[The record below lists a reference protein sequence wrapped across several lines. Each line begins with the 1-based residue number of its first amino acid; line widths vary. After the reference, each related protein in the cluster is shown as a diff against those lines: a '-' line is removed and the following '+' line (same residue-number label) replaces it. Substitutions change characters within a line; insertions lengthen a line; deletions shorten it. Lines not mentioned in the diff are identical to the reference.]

1 MPDNFPDFIG
11 RLNEEARTSL
21 YYADSIARGYGSTLI
36 GTEYLL
42 LGILAQGD
50 SLGAKILIESGVTLD
65 KAEQALNLKP
75 GLRRIKIGINTLT
88 EPAQV
93 SLKMAW
99 QLAEEYGSSY
109 LGTEHILHGLLVQEK
124 SKASEL
130 LGRLGV
136 HTGSIVT
143 LIEDHINNQNRT
155 QNIETDQIPREKFK
169 NILKQFGVDLTQKAR
184 QGELDSVIGRSK
196 EINRIITILSRR
208 RKNNP
213 LLIGEPGVGKTA
225 IVEGLAL
232 KIAEGLVPVHLRNMS
247 IIQIDLASVISGTKY
262 RGEFEE
268 RIRRII
274 AAVKKSPDVILFI
287 DEIHLLVGAG
297 AAEGSMDGAN
307 LLKPALARGEIRLI
321 GATTLDEYKKHIEK
335 DSALTRRFQSIIAKE
350 PSKSEV
356 MAILRGLRE
365 NYQKHHNVLISDDI
379 LENAVYLADRYIK
392 DRFMPDKA
400 IDVLDEA
407 SALVRVRVGN
417 SNISIANMADEI
429 DNLES
434 KINNASQNEEYKEAA
449 DLKTK
454 LLQLKKQYNKA
465 NKKHKTFPVTID
477 DIAKATSNITGIP
490 SEKLQKSEQRM
501 LVNLEKHLSKYLIGQ
516 NDAVVKVANSIRLSR
531 SGIANSSRPMG
542 SFIFMGPTGVGKTE
556 LARVLAREIFGSNDN
571 LVKIDMSEFSE
582 KHTASRLIGAPAGY
596 IGYDDGGQLTDKIRR
611 QPYSV
616 VLFDEI
622 EKAHP
627 SIFHLLLQLLE
638 DGTITDGQ
646 GRSVDFTNTI
656 VILTSNLGA
665 EAMQKESELGFMI
678 ANAKDRR
685 QFDDVHKHNAEAA
698 RAALDEFIPPELINR
713 FDSII
718 TFRALER
725 KQVNQ
730 IVDLFINDLKDR
742 LSRKG
747 ISLVLSPS
755 AKKILINKGYSKKYG
770 VRPLRRTIEDI
781 IEYPIAE
788 GIIKGDFVAGTIIT
802 VYSKRGNIC
811 MKGGYESDEKS

>member
-75 GLRRIKIGINTLT
+75 GLRRIKIGVNTLT

>member
-50 SLGAKILIESGVTLD
+50 SLGAKLLIESGVTLD

-136 HTGSIVT
+136 HTGSIIT

-196 EINRIITILSRR
+196 EITRIITILSRR

-225 IVEGLAL
+225 IVEGLAS
-232 KIAEGLVPVHLRNMS
+232 KIAEGSVPVHLRNMS

-379 LENAVYLADRYIK
+379 LENVVYLADRYIK
-392 DRFMPDKA
+392 DR
-400 IDVLDEA
+400 
-407 SALVRVRVGN
+407 
-417 SNISIANMADEI
+417 
-429 DNLES
+429 
-434 KINNASQNEEYKEAA
+434 
-449 DLKTK
+449 
-454 LLQLKKQYNKA
+454 
-465 NKKHKTFPVTID
+465 
-477 DIAKATSNITGIP
+477 
-490 SEKLQKSEQRM
+490 
-501 LVNLEKHLSKYLIGQ
+501 
-516 NDAVVKVANSIRLSR
+516 
-531 SGIANSSRPMG
+531 
-542 SFIFMGPTGVGKTE
+542 
-556 LARVLAREIFGSNDN
+556 
-571 LVKIDMSEFSE
+571 
-582 KHTASRLIGAPAGY
+582 
-596 IGYDDGGQLTDKIRR
+596 
-611 QPYSV
+611 
-616 VLFDEI
+616 
-622 EKAHP
+622 
-627 SIFHLLLQLLE
+627 
-638 DGTITDGQ
+638 
-646 GRSVDFTNTI
+646 
-656 VILTSNLGA
+656 
-665 EAMQKESELGFMI
+665 
-678 ANAKDRR
+678 
-685 QFDDVHKHNAEAA
+685 
-698 RAALDEFIPPELINR
+698 
-713 FDSII
+713 
-718 TFRALER
+718 
-725 KQVNQ
+725 
-730 IVDLFINDLKDR
+730 
-742 LSRKG
+742 
-747 ISLVLSPS
+747 
-755 AKKILINKGYSKKYG
+755 
-770 VRPLRRTIEDI
+770 
-781 IEYPIAE
+781 
-788 GIIKGDFVAGTIIT
+788 
-802 VYSKRGNIC
+802 
-811 MKGGYESDEKS
+811 

>member
-42 LGILAQGD
+42 LGSLAQGD

-75 GLRRIKIGINTLT
+75 GLRRIKIGVNTLT

-196 EINRIITILSRR
+196 EITRIITILSRR

-232 KIAEGLVPVHLRNMS
+232 KIAEGSVPVHLRNMS

-268 RIRRII
+268 RVRRII
-274 AAVKKSPDVILFI
+274 AAVKKSSDVILFI

-465 NKKHKTFPVTID
+465 NKKRKTFPVTID

-698 RAALDEFIPPELINR
+698 RAALDEFMPPELINR

-730 IVDLFINDLKDR
+730 IIDLFINDLKDR

-781 IEYPIAE
+781 IEHPIAE

>member
-232 KIAEGLVPVHLRNMS
+232 KIAEGSVPVHLRNMS

-307 LLKPALARGEIRLI
+307 LLKPALARG
-321 GATTLDEYKKHIEK
+321 D
-335 DSALTRRFQSIIAKE
+335 
-350 PSKSEV
+350 
-356 MAILRGLRE
+356 
-365 NYQKHHNVLISDDI
+365 
-379 LENAVYLADRYIK
+379 
-392 DRFMPDKA
+392 
-400 IDVLDEA
+400 
-407 SALVRVRVGN
+407 
-417 SNISIANMADEI
+417 
-429 DNLES
+429 
-434 KINNASQNEEYKEAA
+434 
-449 DLKTK
+449 
-454 LLQLKKQYNKA
+454 
-465 NKKHKTFPVTID
+465 
-477 DIAKATSNITGIP
+477 
-490 SEKLQKSEQRM
+490 
-501 LVNLEKHLSKYLIGQ
+501 
-516 NDAVVKVANSIRLSR
+516 
-531 SGIANSSRPMG
+531 
-542 SFIFMGPTGVGKTE
+542 
-556 LARVLAREIFGSNDN
+556 
-571 LVKIDMSEFSE
+571 
-582 KHTASRLIGAPAGY
+582 
-596 IGYDDGGQLTDKIRR
+596 
-611 QPYSV
+611 
-616 VLFDEI
+616 
-622 EKAHP
+622 
-627 SIFHLLLQLLE
+627 
-638 DGTITDGQ
+638 
-646 GRSVDFTNTI
+646 
-656 VILTSNLGA
+656 
-665 EAMQKESELGFMI
+665 
-678 ANAKDRR
+678 
-685 QFDDVHKHNAEAA
+685 
-698 RAALDEFIPPELINR
+698 
-713 FDSII
+713 
-718 TFRALER
+718 
-725 KQVNQ
+725 
-730 IVDLFINDLKDR
+730 
-742 LSRKG
+742 
-747 ISLVLSPS
+747 
-755 AKKILINKGYSKKYG
+755 
-770 VRPLRRTIEDI
+770 
-781 IEYPIAE
+781 
-788 GIIKGDFVAGTIIT
+788 
-802 VYSKRGNIC
+802 KRGG
-811 MKGGYESDEKS
+811 KGLS

>member
-196 EINRIITILSRR
+196 EITRIITILSRR

-225 IVEGLAL
+225 IIEGLAS
-232 KIAEGLVPVHLRNMS
+232 KIAEGSVPVHLRNMS

-379 LENAVYLADRYIK
+379 LENVVYLADRYIK

-465 NKKHKTFPVTID
+465 NKKRKTFPVTTD

-490 SEKLQKSEQRM
+490 SEKLQKSEQRI
-501 LVNLEKHLSKYLIGQ
+501 LVNLEKHLGKYLIGQ

-596 IGYDDGGQLTDKIRR
+596 IGYGDGGQLTDKIRR

-638 DGTITDGQ
+638 DGIITDGQ

-698 RAALDEFIPPELINR
+698 HAALYEFMPPELINR

-725 KQVNQ
+725 KQINQ
-730 IVDLFINDLKDR
+730 IVDLFISDLKDR

-770 VRPLRRTIEDI
+770 VRPLRRTIDI

>member
-75 GLRRIKIGINTLT
+75 GLRRIKIGVNTLT

-130 LGRLGV
+130 LGKLGV

-196 EINRIITILSRR
+196 EITRIITILSRR

-225 IVEGLAL
+225 IVEGLAS
-232 KIAEGLVPVHLRNMS
+232 KIAEGSVPVHLRNMS

-268 RIRRII
+268 RVRRII
-274 AAVKKSPDVILFI
+274 AAVKKSSDVILFI

-379 LENAVYLADRYIK
+379 LENVVYLADRYIK

-434 KINNASQNEEYKEAA
+434 K
-449 DLKTK
+449 
-454 LLQLKKQYNKA
+454 
-465 NKKHKTFPVTID
+465 
-477 DIAKATSNITGIP
+477 
-490 SEKLQKSEQRM
+490 
-501 LVNLEKHLSKYLIGQ
+501 
-516 NDAVVKVANSIRLSR
+516 
-531 SGIANSSRPMG
+531 
-542 SFIFMGPTGVGKTE
+542 
-556 LARVLAREIFGSNDN
+556 
-571 LVKIDMSEFSE
+571 
-582 KHTASRLIGAPAGY
+582 
-596 IGYDDGGQLTDKIRR
+596 
-611 QPYSV
+611 
-616 VLFDEI
+616 
-622 EKAHP
+622 
-627 SIFHLLLQLLE
+627 
-638 DGTITDGQ
+638 
-646 GRSVDFTNTI
+646 
-656 VILTSNLGA
+656 
-665 EAMQKESELGFMI
+665 
-678 ANAKDRR
+678 
-685 QFDDVHKHNAEAA
+685 
-698 RAALDEFIPPELINR
+698 
-713 FDSII
+713 
-718 TFRALER
+718 
-725 KQVNQ
+725 
-730 IVDLFINDLKDR
+730 
-742 LSRKG
+742 
-747 ISLVLSPS
+747 
-755 AKKILINKGYSKKYG
+755 
-770 VRPLRRTIEDI
+770 
-781 IEYPIAE
+781 
-788 GIIKGDFVAGTIIT
+788 
-802 VYSKRGNIC
+802 
-811 MKGGYESDEKS
+811 